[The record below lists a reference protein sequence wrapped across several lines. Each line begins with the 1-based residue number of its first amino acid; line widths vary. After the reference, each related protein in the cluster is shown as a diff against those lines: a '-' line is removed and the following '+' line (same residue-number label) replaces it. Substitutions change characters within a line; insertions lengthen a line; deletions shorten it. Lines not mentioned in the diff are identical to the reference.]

1 MSGPNGDSIVLTQQ
15 GVSTLSYAFAA
26 DALTPDPFGLYTP
39 RLSSATSGSS
49 SDSSSSD
56 DGGSVA
62 GTVSYTYGPQQ
73 LGYNNWGINAHT
85 NTVTDARGSLF
96 SNIFQ
101 LNNDVEGNVVGI
113 TATGPSLTGARCVLY
128 IRLSFCYTYE

>member
-85 NTVTDARGSLF
+85 NTVSDARGSLF

-101 LNNDVEGNVVGI
+101 LNNRNMSI
-113 TATGPSLTGARCVLY
+113 PMRHFL
-128 IRLSFCYTYE
+128 